1 MISKE
6 EVLHI
11 SKLARI
17 KLDEKDLQKMQK
29 DLSLIL
35 DYVEKLKEVDV
46 EEVKPTFHSIKKVN
60 EFRKDEPKVCD
71 KEIIKRLIEL
81 APERENNFIKTKLV
95 LKYYET

>member
-35 DYVEKLKEVDV
+35 DYVEKLKNVD
-46 EEVKPTFHSIKKVN
+46 S
-60 EFRKDEPKVCD
+60 
-71 KEIIKRLIEL
+71 
-81 APERENNFIKTKLV
+81 
-95 LKYYET
+95 